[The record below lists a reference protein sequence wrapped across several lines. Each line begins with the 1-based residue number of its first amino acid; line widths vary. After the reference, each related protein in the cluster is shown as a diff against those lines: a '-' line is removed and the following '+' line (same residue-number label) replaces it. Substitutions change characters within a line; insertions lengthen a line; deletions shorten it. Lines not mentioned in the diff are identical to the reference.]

1 MISNRV
7 FIQAQPWDR
16 NGVVGTVN
24 GGVGLDLHTYS
35 QFRLDS
41 YLNGKYEKVGKS
53 SYFVYG
59 SVEGKI
65 KKYVDWGADAK
76 FYPSGY
82 RGGDVSFGAN
92 LTLTGYIR
100 KRPLILEG
108 RFRMETRSPDYWQ
121 ENLFS
126 NHYVWLTPLRKENET
141 RFEVAFRVPDYAF
154 EVGVWQG
161 IVTDKI
167 YYGADSQI
175 AQDNGSVSVTSV
187 YARKDFR
194 IAGLHLDHK
203 VLLQWSTN
211 HRVIPVPLV
220 SAFLSYYYEFWAVR
234 DVLRVQFGVDGHFNT
249 RYYAPGYN
257 PALSEFFNQREIE
270 VGNYPYLDLFLMG
283 KWKRMRIFLKY
294 QHINRGLFGNGE
306 YFAIAK
312 YPLNPG
318 MFKMGISWGF
328 YD

>member
-1 MISNRV
+1 
-7 FIQAQPWDR
+7 
-16 NGVVGTVN
+16 
-24 GGVGLDLHTYS
+24 
-35 QFRLDS
+35 
-41 YLNGKYEKVGKS
+41 
-53 SYFVYG
+53 
-59 SVEGKI
+59 
-65 KKYVDWGADAK
+65 
-76 FYPSGY
+76 
-82 RGGDVSFGAN
+82 
-92 LTLTGYIR
+92 
-100 KRPLILEG
+100 
-108 RFRMETRSPDYWQ
+108 METRSPDYWQ

-234 DVLRVQFGVDGHFNT
+234 NVLGCSSESMAISIRAT
-249 RYYAPGYN
+249 MR
-257 PALSEFFNQREIE
+257 PATTLRSRSSSIN
-270 VGNYPYLDLFLMG
+270 G
-283 KWKRMRIFLKY
+283 KSRWGIIPTWIF
-294 QHINRGLFGNGE
+294 
-306 YFAIAK
+306 
-312 YPLNPG
+312 
-318 MFKMGISWGF
+318 S
-328 YD
+328 

>member
-1 MISNRV
+1 M
-7 FIQAQPWDR
+7 
-16 NGVVGTVN
+16 
-24 GGVGLDLHTYS
+24 
-35 QFRLDS
+35 
-41 YLNGKYEKVGKS
+41 
-53 SYFVYG
+53 
-59 SVEGKI
+59 
-65 KKYVDWGADAK
+65 
-76 FYPSGY
+76 
-82 RGGDVSFGAN
+82 
-92 LTLTGYIR
+92 
-100 KRPLILEG
+100 
-108 RFRMETRSPDYWQ
+108 
-121 ENLFS
+121 
-126 NHYVWLTPLRKENET
+126 WLTPLRKENET

-211 HRVIPVPLV
+211 HSVIPVPLV

-270 VGNYPYLDLFLMG
+270 VGITPT
-283 KWKRMRIFLKY
+283 WIF
-294 QHINRGLFGNGE
+294 
-306 YFAIAK
+306 
-312 YPLNPG
+312 
-318 MFKMGISWGF
+318 S
-328 YD
+328 